1 MAAKKRRKRRK
12 MRGDGLLVAA
22 SLVLA
27 AAVAALWLYFAKMQT
42 GRKPGSD
49 AVFVRRVERFVR
61 KG

>member
-1 MAAKKRRKRRK
+1 MMEHRRRKR
-12 MRGDGLLVAA
+12 RGDGLLVIA

-27 AAVAALWLYFAKMQT
+27 AAVAALWLYFARMQT

-49 AVFVRRVERFVR
+49 AVFVKRMEGFLQ

>member
-1 MAAKKRRKRRK
+1 MTEGRRAKRRIK
-12 MRGDGLLVAA
+12 RGDGLLVVA

-49 AVFVRRVERFVR
+49 AVFVRRVERFVQ